1 MRPAGRRCVHPGC
14 AASPGLVVVEAHDGV
29 PRCLS
34 HAEDATRV
42 RRREE
47 RNRTGGEHRR
57 KRLDGE
63 PDPNFESKQKI
74 RAFLSR
80 LAGATLRNEVDP
92 KLVDTAVRCASTA
105 ANTHDDEAL
114 ERLDKLE
121 ARLFGGAP
129 QPLFAERR
137 G

>member
-1 MRPAGRRCVHPGC
+1 VT
-14 AASPGLVVVEAHDGV
+14 VERHDGKA
-29 PRCLS
+29 RCLS
-34 HAEDATRV
+34 HALDPVRV
-42 RRREE
+42 RQREE
-47 RNRTGGEHRR
+47 RNRRGGENRR

-63 PDPNFESKQKI
+63 PTPDFESKQKI
-74 RAFLSR
+74 RAFLAR
-80 LAGATLRNEVDP
+80 LAGATLRNEVDCR
-92 KLVDTAVRCASTA
+92 LVDTAVRCASTA

-121 ARLFGGAP
+121 ARLFGGTP